1 MNKIN
6 FDGFFFTPGEYED
19 ELQLS
24 FFEFQKK
31 KDRGEKIEHTQLGD
45 KYHIA
50 FFKMNEKGVL
60 EFDES
65 FEAIFADPLVY
76 VKNLVGGRLGGC
88 VLRKTTKSTKWFKN
102 YLKKTKEDVMMN
114 KDSDI
119 KTKQE

>member
-1 MNKIN
+1 MSKTN

-31 KDRGEKIEHTQLGD
+31 RDRGEKIEHTPMGD

-50 FFKMNEKGVL
+50 FFKMNESGVL

-65 FEAIFADPLVY
+65 FEAIFADPLIY
-76 VKNLVGGRLGGC
+76 IKNLVGSRMGGC
-88 VLRKTTKSTKWFKN
+88 ILRKTTKSTKWFKN
-102 YLKKTKEDVMMN
+102 YLKTSKKNVMID